1 VRTAS
6 RNKESGKQDC
16 RNDIESQRLD
26 DDHEFPILWKRVF
39 QSSIAPT
46 LTTGDVAA
54 YCCVQFFASAFAI
67 RRRPKA
73 FYQSAFEHFRTD
85 VSYTDLFPSQ
95 GKYVRPLDV
104 VGRTPCQLS
113 MYMWHAM
120 FGADLK
126 MDRRQYDRDLPLFLK
141 MTNLEREIYDEAG
154 GGGVPMVIL
163 QNMEG
168 QSNPKNKLT
177 YWDSQVHNW

>member
-1 VRTAS
+1 M
-6 RNKESGKQDC
+6 
-16 RNDIESQRLD
+16 
-26 DDHEFPILWKRVF
+26 
-39 QSSIAPT
+39 
-46 LTTGDVAA
+46 
-54 YCCVQFFASAFAI
+54 
-67 RRRPKA
+67 
-73 FYQSAFEHFRTD
+73 
-85 VSYTDLFPSQ
+85 
-95 GKYVRPLDV
+95 RPLDV

-126 MDRRQYDRDLPLFLK
+126 MDRRQYDKDLPLFLK

-163 QNMEG
+163 QNMESG
-168 QSNPKNKLT
+168 MQKENKLT